1 MSTADRTDYWLQR
14 IEKDK
19 LGVVARLTEYEA
31 EIERAQQ
38 PPAVGD
44 RRQIIEE
51 LLESTDANK
60 SILDGLDAAI
70 IGVSDTN
77 MDIVYSKTKI
87 LEVLKCMGM
96 TYIEAL
102 DFYEFNTLSVA
113 EQLGIVIVDDTIF

>member
-1 MSTADRTDYWLQR
+1 MSADRTDYWLQR

>member
-1 MSTADRTDYWLQR
+1 MSADRTDYWLQR

-87 LEVLKCMGM
+87 LEVLKYMGM